1 MSPEIENI
9 SSIKSENR
17 STGIIGLD
25 FQLGGGIPKGKSI
38 LLFGNALSGSD
49 LLAEQF
55 WLADK
60 SKESTYLMMDKI
72 PKKDMIGAG
81 KLNLGEM
88 SEVMK
93 GGWVVVDS
101 LSTIILKYGI
111 DSAVSFLESGI
122 RNITDNNGN
131 VLFIMYPEVHTPA
144 EETRIIRNT
153 DIFISLSNILHGNEI
168 ERSLTVSKIS
178 GADVPKRAYP
188 YNILSGGI
196 ELSTTGRVV

>member
-1 MSPEIENI
+1 MSPGIEQV
-9 SSIKSENR
+9 SSIKSETR
-17 STGIIGLD
+17 STGIVGLD
-25 FQLGGGIPKGKSI
+25 FQLGGGIPKGKSVI
-38 LLFGNALSGSD
+38 LFGDALSGSD

-60 SKESTYLMMDKI
+60 SKESTYLMIDNI
-72 PKKDMIGAG
+72 PKEGMIDA
-81 KLNLGEM
+81 LEM
-88 SEVMK
+88 SLTELSGAME

-111 DSAVSFLESGI
+111 DSAVSFLKNGI
-122 RNITDNNGN
+122 ADIISAGGN
-131 VLFIMYPEVHTPA
+131 VLFIMYPEVHTRA
-144 EETRIIRNT
+144 EEARIIRHT
-153 DIFISLSNILHGNEI
+153 DIFITLSNILHGNEI
-168 ERSLTVSKIS
+168 ERSLTINKIS

>member
-9 SSIKSENR
+9 SSIKSETR

-81 KLNLGEM
+81 ELSLAEM

>member
-9 SSIKSENR
+9 SSIKSETR

-81 KLNLGEM
+81 ELSLAEM

-111 DSAVSFLESGI
+111 DSAVSFLENGI

>member
-122 RNITDNNGN
+122 KNITDNNGN
-131 VLFIMYPEVHTPA
+131 VLFIMYPDVHTPA